1 MCVCVCVC
9 VRACVCVCVC
19 VKVTSVTQCNSD
31 SMFDGCEVILLL
43 YSKQQWLQLTN
54 QIRLQQ
60 MTDQSDLIIMTAA
73 INMDQSESN
82 L

>member
-1 MCVCVCVC
+1 MRVC
-9 VRACVCVCVC
+9 ACVC

-31 SMFDGCEVILLL
+31 SMFDGCEVKNSILLL

-54 QIRLQQ
+54 RIRLQQ

-73 INMDQSESN
+73 INMDQSESS